1 MLLTDNVWT
10 MPGYSSGSD
19 RFEIAGRSLSS
30 RLFLGTGGISNFET
44 LAEVIERA
52 RPSFVTVAM
61 RRVDT
66 VATGSILDVIRQH
79 EVAILPNTA
88 GCFTATEAILTAKL
102 AREALNTEWVKL
114 EVIADESTL
123 LPDPFE
129 LLIAAEQLVDAGFK
143 VLAYTNDDPV
153 LAQRLESV
161 GCSAIM
167 PLGAPIGT
175 GLGILNAFNI
185 ELIVANSNVPVIL
198 DAGIGTPSD
207 AAIAM
212 ELGCAGVLVATAVTR
227 AQDPASMAEAFSHA
241 VRAGRLGRLSGR
253 IPKLGS
259 AQASTTSK
267 GRLGVPPATPL
278 PDA

>member
-1 MLLTDNVWT
+1 MQDHTKE
-10 MPGYSSGSD
+10 SD
-19 RFEIAGRSLSS
+19 RFEIAGRQLRS
-30 RLFLGTGGISNFET
+30 RLLLGTGGISNFEI
-44 LAEVIERA
+44 LGDAIECA
-52 RPSFVTVAM
+52 QPSFVTVAM

-79 EVAILPNTA
+79 DVAILPNTA

-102 AREALNTEWVKL
+102 AREALDTEWVKL

-129 LLIAAEQLVDAGFK
+129 LLIAAEQLVDEGFK

-153 LAQRLESV
+153 LALRLESV
-161 GCSAIM
+161 GCCAIM

-175 GLGILNAFNI
+175 GLGILNTFNI
-185 ELIVANSNVPVIL
+185 ELIVANSSVPVIL

-212 ELGCAGVLVATAVTR
+212 ELGCAAVLVATAVTR
-227 AQDPASMAEAFSHA
+227 AQDPVRMAEAFSYA
-241 VRAGRLGRLSGR
+241 VQAGRLGHLSGR
-253 IPKLGS
+253 IPKLAS
-259 AQASTTSK
+259 AQASTTSR
-267 GRLGVPPATPL
+267 GRFGTSPAAHL
-278 PDA
+278 PGA